1 MIKLEYG
8 DLSGMKSELQGFRD
22 LSAFRH
28 FEIGVFGEL
37 HMAHT
42 VYAMWTVGTSSTSL
56 LRTFLPC
63 GTCLNINNGQPQGWN
78 VPVVVRLQDIK
89 TGVDV
94 RPDLLKQHQG

>member
-1 MIKLEYG
+1 
-8 DLSGMKSELQGFRD
+8 
-22 LSAFRH
+22 
-28 FEIGVFGEL
+28 
-37 HMAHT
+37 MAHT

-56 LRTFLPC
+56 LSYSPAVRNM
-63 GTCLNINNGQPQGWN
+63 LNINDVQPQGWN